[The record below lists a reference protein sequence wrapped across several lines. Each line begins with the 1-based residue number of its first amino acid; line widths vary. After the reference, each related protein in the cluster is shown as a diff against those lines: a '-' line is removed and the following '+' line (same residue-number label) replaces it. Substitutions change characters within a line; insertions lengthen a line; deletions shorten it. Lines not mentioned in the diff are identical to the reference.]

1 MGDGSI
7 NHIGIATKSLDDA
20 EAVWSAFGFKPSREE
35 LLPEQGVRV
44 RYLVGSG
51 GTRIEL
57 LEPLGDAGPI
67 GRFIAN
73 RGEGVQQVA
82 VDVEDIELA
91 INRLK
96 ALGFDLINEIPKI
109 GSGGHKIAFVHPSS
123 CGGVL
128 VELVERMPSE
138 R

>member
-1 MGDGSI
+1 MSDGSI

-20 EAVWSAFGFKPSREE
+20 EAVWSAFGFESSSEE

-57 LEPLGDAGPI
+57 LEPLDDGGPV

-91 INRLK
+91 IERLK
-96 ALGFDLINEIPKI
+96 SLGFELLNERPSI
-109 GSGGHKIAFVHPSS
+109 GSGGHRIAFVHPSS

-128 VELVERMPSE
+128 IELVERPQSE
-138 R
+138 